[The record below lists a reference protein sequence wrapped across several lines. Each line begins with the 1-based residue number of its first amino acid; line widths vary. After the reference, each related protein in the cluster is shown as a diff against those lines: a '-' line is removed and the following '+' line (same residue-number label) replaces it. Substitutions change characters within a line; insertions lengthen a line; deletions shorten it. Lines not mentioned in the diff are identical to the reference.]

1 MNVAKLYLNENLSW
15 KVAHALRKSG
25 FDVVSSHDTGLNT
38 TDDETQMAFAIK
50 EERAI
55 VTNNFADFRHLDKE
69 YHARG
74 ENHHG
79 KIFTLKYD
87 IGTMIRLLG
96 RLLDSM
102 EASDLKNQIHW
113 LSEFR

>member
-1 MNVAKLYLNENLSW
+1 MSVAKLYLNENLSW

-50 EERAI
+50 EDRAI
-55 VTNNFADFRHLDKE
+55 VTNNFADFRRLNDE

-79 KIFTLKYD
+79 IIFTLKYD

-96 RLLDSM
+96 LLLDSVK
-102 EASDLKNQIHW
+102 ASDLKNQIRW
-113 LSEFR
+113 LGEFK